1 MKSIHLSALSLA
13 VCALCLIGAGK
24 YTTDSAVATNF
35 AVLAIAG
42 YAFVLKLCHTLC
54 EILGKK
60 SVAGWR
66 GQHWYAAACFSS
78 CLCFIASS
86 LSQPFNKLSA
96 GYVVFAA
103 ISGAQFVYAF
113 SRYIQERVA
122 PDSKQPTGSNA
133 VKA

>member
-1 MKSIHLSALSLA
+1 MKSTHLSALSLA

-24 YTTDSAVATNF
+24 YTTDSALATNF

-42 YAFVLKLCHTLC
+42 YAFVLNLCRTLC
-54 EILGKK
+54 EILGKE

-66 GQHWYAAACFSS
+66 GPHWYAAACFSS

-96 GYVVFAA
+96 GGVIFAA
-103 ISGAQFVYAF
+103 IFGARFVYAF
-113 SRYIQERVA
+113 SRYFQERVA
-122 PDSKQPTGSNA
+122 PESKQPSGSQA